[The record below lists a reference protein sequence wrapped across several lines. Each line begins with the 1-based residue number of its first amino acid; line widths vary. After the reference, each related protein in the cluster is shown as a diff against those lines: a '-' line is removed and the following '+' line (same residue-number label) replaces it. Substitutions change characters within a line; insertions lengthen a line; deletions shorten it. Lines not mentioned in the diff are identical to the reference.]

1 MTAPTATPAI
11 ARAPRYDAAA
21 LVACADALLVAAGM
35 RADIARDVAEVLV
48 DADLMGHTTHG
59 LQLLGSWNGSAVSFD
74 VAPAPAGYKTAVLV
88 QAPNGGPILGA
99 TTD

>member
-1 MTAPTATPAI
+1 MTLRPRAVNIGAAAGGTASDDVWLV
-11 ARAPRYDAAA
+11 RYDPN
-21 LVACADALLVAAGM
+21 VV
-35 RADIARDVAEVLV
+35 EVPVGRGENTCRTLP
-48 DADLMGHTTHG
+48 HTHVVHG